1 MFLEQKAT
9 SEKVREVENY
19 EDVDETVEMDE
30 SVDEDMDVYEDADEI
45 MDSMIEETD
54 SLVTAGR
61 KTSRS
66 SSLENTSV
74 YEETSSE
81 EPFDFLGGA
90 NVGLIFAVPIISLI
104 ITILVFV
111 LLVQK
116 KKAPKSRFLKWL
128 REFLNFRSILIAGLI
143 KFFYLFLA
151 TLLTIGGFVMMFMG
165 KDDMVVPMILIGLA
179 IVVFGN
185 IILRLIMEGMMIMIG
200 LWENTNDMR
209 AVMVKD
215 EEAPEEEPVD
225 KPEEKSGEA
234 SAEGASVES
243 EPSVEQPEPSVGS
256 ENAVAPSNVASL
268 GQSEASAVPVDV
280 KKA

>member
-19 EDVDETVEMDE
+19 EDIDETVEVDE

-54 SLVTAGR
+54 SSVTAGR

-81 EPFDFLGGA
+81 EPFDFMGGA

-215 EEAPEEEPVD
+215 EEAPEEEPV
-225 KPEEKSGEA
+225 EESP
-234 SAEGASVES
+234 VE
-243 EPSVEQPEPSVGS
+243 PEPSAERPESPVESSVGA
-256 ENAVAPSNVASL
+256 ENAVAPSNTVSPEKP
-268 GQSEASAVPVDV
+268 EAPVEPVEV
-280 KKA
+280 KRA